1 MKILFVCSLWL
12 LSATALADP
21 TRPAPSW
28 LAATATA
35 DPAVQTQALSLQLI
49 KQTANGRIGV
59 INGSLLRKGEKIRQY
74 QLQDIAADHVVLELN
89 GERQILRL
97 VNTAIKQDEE

>member
-1 MKILFVCSLWL
+1 MKTLFVCSLLL
-12 LSATALADP
+12 LSTSALADP

-28 LAATATA
+28 LATAATA
-35 DPAVQTQALSLQLI
+35 DPAVHTQALSLQLI
-49 KQTANGRIGV
+49 KQTANGRIAV

-74 QLQDIAADHVVLELN
+74 QLHDIAADHVVLDLN